1 MLEKQIFQTNNKK
14 RWYAFTWLSIVV
26 FIALAI
32 AIVCVFY
39 TVVSIQSP
47 PFPTIDTNSK
57 LTEKAI
63 GKLKDSKKFKDFS
76 LTKEQLL
83 KIKQDRELKR
93 LHHIGTDKRI
103 NMGFYVS
110 TWSKEVRDQSLSDL
124 KRNIE
129 HLDMI
134 AMESFFFHGDSDKAE
149 AKPDTAA
156 LQLIHKYKKKAI
168 AQITN
173 FNNGDFDGMAIKRL
187 LFEPVRQE
195 VFITDLLSK
204 TTKYGFSG
212 INIDFENLN
221 LEDSEPLAAFM
232 KAIYVRFHAAGLWV
246 TQDISPE
253 NDDYDPKALALYND
267 YVILMAYDQHEVN
280 SNAGDI
286 SHQMWVEQKLD
297 DMCAKIDASKVIL
310 ALACYG
316 YDWPNNKIG
325 TSLTH
330 DQAVILANNYGSKIQ
345 YNPLSANSSF
355 TYTTGAGTQHVVY
368 FTDAATYFNLIR
380 KADDWGIAGVAL
392 WRLGSEDQRIW
403 HFISRDLSEESLIN
417 EPFDFTKIETINVG
431 GIQYIGDGEILDLVS
446 TPKPGLVSFDYDRVR
461 HNIVNENYVKLPAN
475 YVIKRFGE
483 ADKKIVLTFDD
494 GPDPTYTPQIMNI
507 LKKERVPGAFFLV
520 GLMAEKNM
528 DIVREQYK
536 AGYEIGN
543 HTFFHPDMSAIGPNR
558 VSFELNATRKIIEC
572 ITGHSTILF
581 RAPFNADAEPQTIAE
596 ILPIAESRKQNY
608 ISVGEFIDPEDWL
621 PGRTA
626 DEIYQEVVKQK
637 DNGNI
642 ILLHDAGGNR
652 QATVD
657 ALPRIIQFF
666 KKEGYQFVSIGN
678 LMGKKRN
685 ELMPPVANMSN
696 TGWTGSGNY
705 LFLSSLFYGNIVL
718 NIVFTVAIA
727 LALLRTV
734 FIAFMAIKQYYKNKS
749 EQKFLLTASQE
760 AVSIIIPAYNEEVT
774 VIATINSLLKLDYP
788 NYELIFVDDG
798 SKDKTFEIVA
808 EAFKDQAKVRLFSK
822 INGGK
827 ASALNYGIE
836 QAHTKYVICIDA
848 DTQLKS
854 DALKNLMKYFNASDI
869 AAVAGSV
876 KVGNVHN
883 MLTQWQNIEY
893 ITSQNMDRRAFDLIN
908 IISVVPGAIGAF
920 RRDVILEVGGF
931 TTDTLAEDCDLT
943 MRILRAGYIVRNAS
957 DAIALTEAPETVN
970 MLLKQRF
977 RWSFG
982 VLQSFWKNKQ
992 TLFNPKYGYFG
1003 MIGMPNILIFQI
1015 ILPIFSPLAD
1025 LFMLF
1030 SLLSGLFSLSEVNGI
1045 SWAGVGSLF
1054 SLHNGFGQVFFYY
1067 IIFVVTDLFF
1077 AAIAFRLDK
1086 AKWTSLIYIIPQ
1098 RFFWRQLMYIVLFRS
1113 LKKAIKGELTSWGTL
1128 KRTGNVKEVV

>member
-1 MLEKQIFQTNNKK
+1 MLEKQIFQTTNKK
-14 RWYAFTWLSIVV
+14 RWYAFTWISIFL
-26 FIALAI
+26 FIALGI
-32 AIVCVFY
+32 AVICVFY
-39 TVVSIQSP
+39 TILAIQSP

-76 LTKEQLL
+76 LTKDQLL
-83 KIKQDRELKR
+83 KIKRDRELKR
-93 LHHIGTDKRI
+93 LHHVGTDKRI

-134 AMESFFFHGDSDKAE
+134 AMESFFFYGNGDTVV
-149 AKPDTAA
+149 AKPDTLA
-156 LQLIHKYKKKAI
+156 LQLIHQYKKKAI

-173 FNNGDFDGMAIKRL
+173 FNAGDFDGKAIRNL
-187 LFEPVRQE
+187 LYSPDRQE
-195 VFITDLLSK
+195 TFISDLLSK
-204 TTKYGFSG
+204 TKRYGFSG

-221 LEDSEPLAAFM
+221 LDHSVMLVEFM
-232 KAIYVRFHAAGLWV
+232 KHIYERFHKEGLLV

-253 NDDYDPKALALYND
+253 NDDYDPQSLARYND
-267 YVILMAYDQHEVN
+267 YIILMAYDQHEVN

-297 DMCAKIDASKVIL
+297 DVCAKIDASKVIL

-316 YDWPNNKIG
+316 YDWPDNKVG
-325 TSLTH
+325 ESLTY
-330 DQAVILANNYGSKIQ
+330 DKAVILANNYGSKIH
-345 YNPLSANSSF
+345 YNPASANSNFKYIAS
-355 TYTTGAGTQHVVY
+355 TGIEHDVY

-403 HFISRDLSEESLIN
+403 HFISRDLSEESLIK
-417 EPFDFTKIETINVG
+417 EPFDFARIEHINVG

-446 TPKPGLVSFDYDRVR
+446 TPQPGLVSFDYDKRS
-461 HNIVNENYVKLPAN
+461 HTIVNQNYVKLPAN
-475 YVIKRFGE
+475 YIIKRFGE

-494 GPDPTYTPQIMNI
+494 GPDPTYTPQIMDI

-528 DIVREQYK
+528 DIVRQQYK
-536 AGYEIGN
+536 EGYEIGN
-543 HTFFHPDMSAIGPNR
+543 HTFFHPDMSAIGPSR

-608 ISVGEFIDPEDWL
+608 ISVGEYIDPEDWL

-626 DEIYQEVVKQK
+626 DDIFNQVVKQK

-678 LMGKKRN
+678 LMGKKRI
-685 ELMPPVANMSN
+685 ELMPPVSNMSN
-696 TGWTGSGNY
+696 SGWTGSGNY
-705 LFLSSLFYGNIVL
+705 LFLASLFYGNIVL

-734 FIAFMAIKQYYKNKS
+734 FIACMAIKQYYKNKK
-749 EQKFLLTASQE
+749 EQITLLKESHE
-760 AVSIIIPAYNEEVT
+760 PVSIIIPAYNEEVT

-798 SKDKTFEIVA
+798 SKDKTFELVT
-808 EAFKDQAKVRLFSK
+808 EAFKSHAKVRLFAK
-822 INGGK
+822 VNGGK
-827 ASALNYGIE
+827 ASALNYGIA
-836 QAHTKYVICIDA
+836 QAQTKYVICIDA

-854 DALKNLMKYFNASDI
+854 DALKNLMKYFNATDI

-883 MLTQWQNIEY
+883 MLTHWQNIEY

-920 RRDVILEVGGF
+920 RRDVVLEVGGF

-943 MRILRAGYIVRNAS
+943 MRILRAGYIVRNSS
-957 DAIALTEAPETVN
+957 DAIALTEAPETVK

-982 VLQSFWKNKQ
+982 VLQSFWKNRK
-992 TLFNPKYGYFG
+992 TLFNPKFGYFG
-1003 MIGMPNILIFQI
+1003 LIGMPNILIFQI

-1030 SLLSGLFSLSEVNGI
+1030 SLFSGLFSLSEVNGI
-1045 SWAGVGSLF
+1045 SWVGVGSLF

-1077 AAIAFRLDK
+1077 AAIAFRLDH
-1086 AKWTSLIYIIPQ
+1086 ANWRNLIYIIPQ

-1113 LKKAIKGELTSWGTL
+1113 LRKAVKGELTSWGTL
-1128 KRTGNVKEVV
+1128 KRTGNVKEI